1 MKWLSDKTIDRLREA
16 AETPDL
22 TGTPYRIIHK
32 IARGGMGAV
41 FLAEDSRLDRRVAI
55 KITDAPDPSGE
66 LARRLARE
74 ARIIARLEHPGIVPV
89 HDAGALNDGRVF
101 YVMKHVEGDRL
112 DEHVKK
118 ISSLS
123 DRLRIFQKVCEA
135 VSFAHARGVL
145 HRDLKPENIMV
156 GQFGEALVMD
166 WGVAKILSDFE
177 EQNENDSSDH
187 ERKAGDTAH
196 GTVVGTR
203 GYMAAEQAAGANDD
217 LDERADVY
225 ALGAV
230 LYFLLT
236 DRAPSDARPRQLK
249 PDIPRA
255 IEAVCLKA
263 MSASRDERYPGARE
277 MLADVTRFLDGLPV
291 MAYRESAL
299 ERASRWAARN
309 RFLLVLI
316 LAYLLMRIILLLVLG
331 R

>member
-1 MKWLSDKTIDRLREA
+1 MKWLSDKTVDRLREA

-22 TGTPYRIIHK
+22 TGTPYRIIRK

-66 LARRLARE
+66 LALRLKRE

-89 HDAGALNDGRVF
+89 HDAGALDDGRVF

-112 DEHVKK
+112 DDHAKK
-118 ISSLS
+118 IASLS

-135 VSFAHARGVL
+135 VSFAHARGVI
-145 HRDLKPENIMV
+145 HRDLKPANIMV

-166 WGVAKILSDFE
+166 WGVAKILSDE
-177 EQNENDSSDH
+177 ERSERDSTDH
-187 ERKAGDTAH
+187 DDRAGDTAH
-196 GTVVGTR
+196 GAVVGTR
-203 GYMAAEQAAGANDD
+203 GYMAAEQAAGATD

-225 ALGAV
+225 SLGAV

-236 DRAPSDARPRQLK
+236 DRAPSDARPRGVK
-249 PDIPRA
+249 PDLPRA

-263 MSASRDERYPGARE
+263 MSRSRDERYPGARE
-277 MLADVTRFLDGLPV
+277 MLMDVTRFLDGQTV
-291 MAYRESAL
+291 TAYRESVF
-299 ERASRWAARN
+299 ERARRWAARN
-309 RFLLVLI
+309 RFLLILI
-316 LAYLLMRIILLLVLG
+316 LAYLFMRILVFFAFG